1 MVDVSNKHKSITVG
15 VSSNNGNTIV
25 TAKSDTAQYWAN
37 QSKDSAQKAEDIK
50 TEITGYI
57 EGFDTRVQEANDS
70 IDQNSANAINALDNA
85 YTIVSEEIRTQAE
98 EAIGDLTQTI
108 DNSIAEYTE
117 IANQIKQDNSESS
130 QLAQDWAISEV
141 IVDNLDYSAKYWA
154 GKAKD
159 NSGIFY
165 DEISEEDID
174 VEIISGGYVTKADL
188 ELGLDTK
195 QDKGNYALVED
206 IPDLTDY
213 VKNTDYATADK
224 GGVIKQSTN
233 YGFSVNTSTGIPFA
247 STKGLVGYQN
257 SDGNMFIGK
266 NTLENIKN
274 DFVKRAVTE
283 NDIELTDDEKA
294 SARTWIGAIG
304 TEDYASATT
313 AGSAGIVKCSSTFAC
328 GCVNGYIQAMNIPT
342 LERYNNLSQYA
353 FIGKATLQTALTQYS
368 KTVLTTEADYNALA
382 TKDANTLYLIE
393 E

>member
-1 MVDVSNKHKSITVG
+1 MVNG
-15 VSSNNGNTIV
+15 VDYSS
-25 TAKSDTAQYWAN
+25 KYYAN
-37 QSKDSAQKAEDIK
+37 QSKASAQNAEDIK

-57 EGFDTRVQEANDS
+57 EGFDTRVQEANDG
-70 IDQNSANAINALDNA
+70 IDQNSANAINAIDNA
-85 YTIVSEEIRTQAE
+85 YTVVSAEIRTQAE

-117 IANQIKQDNSESS
+117 ISNQIKQDNSEAS
-130 QLAQDWAISEV
+130 QLAKDWATSEV
-141 IVDNLDYSAKYWA
+141 LVDNIDYSAKYYA
-154 GKAKD
+154 EKAKD

-165 DEISEEDID
+165 DEISDEDVD

-195 QDKGNYALVED
+195 QDKGDYALVKD

-266 NTLENIKN
+266 NTLENIK
-274 DFVKRAVTE
+274 DDYVKRGITT
-283 NDIELTDDEKA
+283 NTIELTDDEKA
-294 SARTWIGAIG
+294 SACNWFG
-304 TEDYASATT
+304 T
-313 AGSAGIVKCSSTFAC
+313 
-328 GCVNGYIQAMNIPT
+328 
-342 LERYNNLSQYA
+342 
-353 FIGKATLQTALTQYS
+353 S